1 VTVRGRVLAVDER
14 SETTTGA
21 AEGSPSRELAER
33 REPPRVGVEPA
44 DGAAA
49 NEVGMHD
56 GAAWPADLPP
66 QRAAN
71 AVGGARGSRPAG
83 FASVHAG
90 NAVAGAPGAPLDG
103 RNEAA
108 VAIVRG
114 ERRDVRVPAR
124 PGWRPG
130 DLIDGDALVR
140 GFAGGDY
147 PAPATEVA
155 RMPRRRLSLI
165 QARAVALAALRRF
178 FAARDFVEVETPL
191 LVPSP
196 GLEIHLDAVPA
207 GGGYLITSP
216 EYQMKRLLAA
226 GFERIYQVCKC
237 FRAGERGPHHASEF
251 TMVEWYRGFADL
263 DAIILDT
270 EQLVAE
276 VVRAVAGAAGMPGSE
291 DIRPPGVPEGQG
303 TGAHEISPAATD
315 HASARAVDAAP
326 GARGSGSTGAIAH
339 VAGRAVDVTPPWP
352 RMTVREAMRRWAGVE
367 VIGDEPAPV
376 LVAAV
381 RAAGIA
387 VADGTAWDDAF
398 FAAFLAGVE
407 PALAALDRPLI
418 LEDWPAPLAAL
429 ARRRPDDPRTAL
441 RFEAYVGG
449 IELANAFG
457 ELTDPVEQRARFEHD
472 QATRRERGRAVYPI
486 DDKLIAALAEG
497 LPPSAGIALGFD
509 RLVMLATGA
518 TVIDDVLTFSADEL

>member
-1 VTVRGRVLAVDER
+1 MTPRGGEPRRGRVLAIDGEVAILR
-14 SETTTGA
+14 
-21 AEGSPSRELAER
+21 AER
-33 REPPRVGVEPA
+33 GDARV
-44 DGAAA
+44 
-49 NEVGMHD
+49 
-56 GAAWPADLPP
+56 
-66 QRAAN
+66 RA
-71 AVGGARGSRPAG
+71 RPA
-83 FASVHAG
+83 
-90 NAVAGAPGAPLDG
+90 
-103 RNEAA
+103 
-108 VAIVRG
+108 
-114 ERRDVRVPAR
+114 
-124 PGWRPG
+124 WRPG
-130 DLIDGDALVR
+130 DLVDGELVVR
-140 GFAGGDY
+140 AFGGGDY

-155 RMPRRRLSLI
+155 RLPRSRLELL

-178 FAARDFVEVETPL
+178 FAERDFIEVETPL

-196 GLEIHLDAVPA
+196 GLELHLDAVAA

-237 FRAGERGPHHASEF
+237 FRAGERGPHHAGEF
-251 TMVEWYRGFADL
+251 TMVEWYRGFAEL
-263 DAIILDT
+263 DAIVRDT
-270 EQLVAE
+270 EELVAQ
-276 VVRAVAGAAGMPGSE
+276 VVRAVAGAP
-291 DIRPPGVPEGQG
+291 
-303 TGAHEISPAATD
+303 
-315 HASARAVDAAP
+315 DAAP
-326 GARGSGSTGAIAH
+326 MAR
-339 VAGRAVDVTPPWP
+339 VAGRSIDVSPPWT
-352 RMTVREAMRRWAGVE
+352 RMTVRDAMRTWAGVE
-367 VIGDEPAPV
+367 VLGDEPAAV

-398 FAAFLAGVE
+398 FAAFLARVD
-407 PALAALDRPLI
+407 PALAALDRPVI

-429 ARRRPDDPRTAL
+429 ARRKPGEPHTAL

-472 QATRRERGRAVYPI
+472 QATRRARGRPVYPI

-518 TVIDDVLTFSADEL
+518 AAIDDVLTFAAGEL